1 MRSIGE
7 TYRLSENGIAYWF
20 KKYGLKSKDASISH
34 KKYKL
39 NESYFE
45 TIDTE
50 EKAYWLGFLYADG
63 NVFVNNDGYKQAVV
77 TLGLKNTDREHV
89 NKFREAIQSNAV
101 IRDSDHGM
109 AILRV
114 TSKKMTDDL
123 IKLGCVPNKTFKITF
138 PSEKQVPKHLQRH
151 FIRGVFDGDGC
162 ISLVKENNKNAYHID
177 FQILGTEN
185 LVNNIGKI
193 LLNEQVVSKELKI
206 TKIKSIYKI
215 RLTGVCNALKVMDYL
230 YNGSTIYLQRKLDI
244 FKAINNIEINNN
256 HLQSKINYSERECY
270 VCGDINCDRY
280 LICHIPGEYYGK
292 ILCGRHYNQ
301 IHKYGTITNSKKY
314 KKYKCLN
321 NGMIFNTATEAA
333 KWCGLNS
340 PNSIY
345 NCVNGK
351 YKYAGKNPITGEK
364 LQWEEYYE

>member
-7 TYRLSENGIAYWF
+7 TYGLSENGIAYWF
-20 KKYGLKSKDASISH
+20 KKYGLKSKDASTFH

-63 NVFVNNDGYKQAVV
+63 NVFVNNDGHKQAIV

-101 IRDSDHGM
+101 IRDGDHGM
-109 AILRV
+109 TILRV
-114 TSKKMTDDL
+114 NSKKMTDDL
-123 IKLGCVPNKTFKITF
+123 IKLGCVPNKTLKITF
-138 PSEKQVPKHLQRH
+138 PSEKQVPEHLQRH

-162 ISLVKENNKNAYHID
+162 ISLVKENDKNVYHID

-193 LLNEQVVSKELKI
+193 LLNEQVVSKEPKI

-215 RLTGVCNALKVMDYL
+215 RITGVCNALKVMDYL
-230 YNGSTIYLQRKLDI
+230 YKGSTIYLQRKLDI
-244 FKAINNIEINNN
+244 FKAIDNIEINNN
-256 HLQSKINYSERECY
+256 HLRSKINDSERECC

-340 PNSIY
+340 SNSIY